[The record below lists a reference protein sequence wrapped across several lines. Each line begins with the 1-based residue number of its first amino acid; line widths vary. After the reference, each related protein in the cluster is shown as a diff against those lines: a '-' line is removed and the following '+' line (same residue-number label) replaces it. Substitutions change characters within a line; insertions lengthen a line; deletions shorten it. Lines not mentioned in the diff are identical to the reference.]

1 MENKTIVIVSIIAVM
16 GIGILMISTA
26 YKDAYRESQI
36 VNFEK
41 YYLPK
46 KMKQCLKEHGYSLET
61 PKFEEKKKCEDYV
74 NQIWDEQKVLN
85 YIEK

>member
-1 MENKTIVIVSIIAVM
+1 MKKKTIVILSIIAVM
-16 GIGILMISTA
+16 AVGILMIATA
-26 YKDAYRESQI
+26 KKDAYRENEV

-46 KMKQCLKEHGYSLET
+46 KIKQCLKEHGYSLET
-61 PKFEEKKKCEDYV
+61 PTPEEKKECEGYA

-85 YIEK
+85 YIEE

>member
-1 MENKTIVIVSIIAVM
+1 MKNKTIVVVSIIAVM
-16 GIGILMISTA
+16 AVGILMIATE
-26 YKDAYRESQI
+26 KRDAYRENEV

-46 KMKQCLKEHGYSLET
+46 KVKQCLKERGYSLET
-61 PKFEEKKKCEDYV
+61 PKFEEKKECEEYV

>member
-1 MENKTIVIVSIIAVM
+1 MKKKTIVGLSIIAVM
-16 GIGILMISTA
+16 AVGILMIVTEK
-26 YKDAYRESQI
+26 KDEYRENEV

-46 KMKQCLKEHGYSLET
+46 KVKQCLKEHGYPLET
-61 PKFEEKKKCEDYV
+61 PTLEEKKECEDYA

-85 YIEK
+85 YIEE

>member
-16 GIGILMISTA
+16 AIAVLMIATKT
-26 YKDAYRESQI
+26 KDAYRENEV

-61 PKFEEKKKCEDYV
+61 PKFEEKKECEEYV
-74 NQIWDEQKVLN
+74 NKFWDEQKVLN
-85 YIEK
+85 YIE